1 MGCLRHVA
9 CRTKRDAAE
18 ALCRPEVAEELY
30 DLLGGGPDPI
40 GGARTLNKR

>member
-1 MGCLRHVA
+1 MSEEEWIA
-9 CRTKRDAAE
+9 DNAKQAAE